1 MRIECLIAEIGSTT
15 TVVNAFELSGTP
27 TLLGK
32 GMSQTTVETDVREG
46 LQAAIADL
54 QEKLARSEITYDV
67 MLAASSAAGGLR
79 MTVSGLVYEMTVRA
93 AKEAALNA
101 GANLHLVTA
110 GQLEQDELEDI
121 KNIKP
126 NIILVA
132 GGTDYGDWKTAYQ
145 NLLAVASLQ
154 LDVPIIYAG
163 NCANHTRIKKWLDT
177 TPQAQYVQLVE
188 NVYPR
193 VDFLNIEPLRKK
205 IYETFEEHIV
215 HAKGMKYIKE
225 MVSGHIMPTPGSVM
239 EAAMLLHDMIGN
251 LVVIDVGGAT
261 SDVHSVTYPSEE
273 YRAYHEGEAREK
285 RTVEG
290 DLGVFVNF
298 KNVLDTMNPMT
309 LKTALN
315 IGEKELEAL
324 IESYTYIPKTTLEKS
339 LVYEIT
345 KTCVHRAMDRHVGD
359 LRKVYT
365 SNGVKMIPEGRDLTQ
380 VKTVV
385 LTGGALVHLSNTEAI
400 IESYLTSNPHKLIP
414 THPVKILKDTDYILS
429 SIGVLS
435 LTHREAAKMLLK
447 QSLGL
452 EG

>member
-15 TVVNAFELSGTP
+15 TVVNAFELGSTP
-27 TLLGK
+27 KLLGK
-32 GMSQTTVETDVREG
+32 GVSQTTVDTDVRDG
-46 LQAAIADL
+46 LNAAIANL
-54 QEKLARSEITYDV
+54 EGQWECGTLTYDV

-110 GQLEQDELEDI
+110 GQLEQDELKEI
-121 KNIKP
+121 KRIKP

-132 GGTDYGDWKTAYQ
+132 GGTDFGDWRTAYQ
-145 NLLAVASLQ
+145 NLLALADLQ
-154 LDVPIIYAG
+154 LDVPILYAG
-163 NCANHTRIKKWLDT
+163 NCANHTRIQHWLET
-177 TPQAQYVQLVE
+177 TPQAEYISLVE

-193 VDFLNIEPLRKK
+193 VDYLNIEPLRRK
-205 IYETFEEHIV
+205 IYETFEAHIV
-215 HAKGMKYIKE
+215 HAKGMAHIKD

-261 SDVHSVTYPSEE
+261 SDVHSVTHPSEE
-273 YRAYHEGEAREK
+273 YRVYHEGEAREK

-290 DLGVFVNF
+290 DLGVFINF
-298 KNVLDTMNPMT
+298 KNVLDSMNR
-309 LKTALN
+309 TALMTTLN
-315 IGEKELEAL
+315 ISETELLSL
-324 IESYTYIPKTTLEKS
+324 IEDYAYLPQSNLAKS

-345 KTCVHRAMDRHVGD
+345 RTCVQRALDRHVGD

-380 VKTVV
+380 VKTII
-385 LTGGALVHLSNTEAI
+385 LTGGALVHLDHTEKI
-400 IESYLTSNPHKLIP
+400 IQDYLASNPHKLIP
-414 THPVKILKDTDYILS
+414 THPVKILKDKDYILS

-435 LTHREAAKMLLK
+435 LTHRESAKMLLK
-447 QSLGL
+447 QSLKL